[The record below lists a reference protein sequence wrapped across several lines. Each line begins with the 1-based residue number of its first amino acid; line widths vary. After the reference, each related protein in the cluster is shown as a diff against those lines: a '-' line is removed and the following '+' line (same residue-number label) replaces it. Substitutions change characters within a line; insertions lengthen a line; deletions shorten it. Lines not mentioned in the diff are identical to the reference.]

1 MLTCFLMLW
10 GSSHSINTRMQMLA
24 WYLAVVSFFTRQR
37 NTNTKEM
44 SYGAVV
50 TTTIIIIIITT
61 LLPSN
66 IEKSKHASLKQHFV
80 GTRKYVSVLKH
91 NLHNLHTTDLTSIT
105 TKNYHSY
112 ITLNYPFEQIP
123 NSTPVNLFFLFHFL
137 VLNRNVKCFFH
148 V

>member
-1 MLTCFLMLW
+1 
-10 GSSHSINTRMQMLA
+10 MQMLA

-50 TTTIIIIIITT
+50 TTTIIIIITT

-112 ITLNYPFEQIP
+112 ITIYYYPFEQIP
-123 NSTPVNLFFLFHFL
+123 NSTPVNLFFFFF
-137 VLNRNVKCFFH
+137 VPFFSIEQKC
-148 V
+148 